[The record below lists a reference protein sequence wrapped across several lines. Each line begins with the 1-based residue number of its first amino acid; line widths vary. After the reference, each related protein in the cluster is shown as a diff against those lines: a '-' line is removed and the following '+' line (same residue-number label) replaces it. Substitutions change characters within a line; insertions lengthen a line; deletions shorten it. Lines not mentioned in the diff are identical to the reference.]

1 MTSRRRQNFS
11 RLLAPRH
18 AAFIGGDDAAIAAQ
32 QCRAMGFDGP
42 VWGVNP
48 HRQSLGGQP
57 CVARVEDLP
66 EAPDAAF
73 LAVPRGLTV
82 EIVEALRRMGA
93 GGAVCFAAGFGELGD
108 EGAALEE
115 SLVAAAGEMALVGP
129 NCYGLLNYVQG
140 VALWPFAFGGARVE
154 RGIAVVTQSGM
165 LGSDI
170 TMNQRSVPLAYVV
183 SAGNQAMLGIEDYLE
198 VLVDDPAV
206 TAIGLHIE
214 GLRDV
219 PRFCDAA
226 IRALEAT
233 VPIVVLKSG
242 TSEIG
247 RRLTVTHTGSLAGE
261 DEVYQALFDRLGI
274 VRVDTPV
281 QLLETLKMLSLA
293 GVPKGRRLAGFAA
306 SGGNVT
312 LLADYAEPLGLSFP
326 APSPAAAAKIA
337 ALLPEVA
344 TISNPLDYTTPLWGR
359 EAELT
364 ELFGTALADR
374 YDAALLVQ
382 DYPHPDLD
390 FGRDGYISDTRAF
403 IAATRQAGVP
413 AAVVSALPENI
424 DQSSRELMIAGG
436 VAPLQG
442 IKEAMIAVAG
452 AAAYGERRNRLADA
466 DRPRSLGLC
475 RTGPMDG
482 EIKDLSEW
490 ESKQRLAAA
499 GVPVPDGRLATAG
512 EAPRAAE
519 GLGFPVVVKMLS
531 QSLAHKTEV
540 GAVRLGLGSS
550 TEVADAVAA
559 ITRSVSE
566 YAPEALSDD
575 ILVERMVEEPV
586 AELLI
591 GIHRDSQ
598 FGQVMV
604 LASGGTLV
612 ELLRDAQTL
621 LLPTDRES
629 VSRAI
634 AELKLSKL
642 LSGFRGRPAGDREA
656 AIDAVLDLAEF
667 AAAHRSTLEELEV
680 NPLLVLPRGVAAVDV
695 LLRMARFGDEEA
707 DANLGR

>member
-18 AAFIGGDDAAIAAQ
+18 AAFVGGDDAAIAAQ
-32 QCRAMGFDGP
+32 QCRAMGFNGP

-48 HRQSLGGQP
+48 CRDTLAGQP

-66 EAPDAAF
+66 EAPDAVF
-73 LAVPRGLTV
+73 LAVPRGATV
-82 EIVEALRRMGA
+82 EIVDALRRRGA
-93 GGAVCFAAGFGELGD
+93 GGVVCFAAGFGELGD

-129 NCYGLLNYVQG
+129 NCYGLLNYVRG
-140 VALWPFAFGGARVE
+140 VALWPFAFGGSRVE
-154 RGIAVVTQSGM
+154 RGVAVVTQSGM

-206 TAIGLHIE
+206 TAIGIHIE

-226 IRALEAT
+226 TRALEAA

-261 DEVYQALFDRLGI
+261 DAVYQALFERLGI

-281 QLLETLKMLSLA
+281 QLLETLKMLSIS
-293 GVPKGRRLAGFAA
+293 GMPKGRRLAGFAA

-312 LLADYAEPLGLSFP
+312 LLADYAEPLALSFP
-326 APSPAAAAKIA
+326 APSPAAAERTA
-337 ALLPEVA
+337 ALLPSVA

-364 ELFGTALADR
+364 ELFRTALADG

-390 FGRDGYISDTRAF
+390 FGRDGYLSDTRAF
-403 IAATRQAGVP
+403 IAATREAGVP
-413 AAVVSALPENI
+413 AAVISALPENI
-424 DQSSRELMIAGG
+424 DRISRELMIAGG

-452 AAAYGERRNRLADA
+452 AVAYGERRGELAA
-466 DRPRSLGLC
+466 LDRGQGLGLC
-475 RTGPMDG
+475 RNGPMAG
-482 EIKDLSEW
+482 EVTNLSEW
-490 ESKQRLAAA
+490 EGKQCLAGAGIPVPEGRLVTAEAAPGAAA
-499 GVPVPDGRLATAG
+499 
-512 EAPRAAE
+512 E
-519 GLGFPVVVKMLS
+519 LGFPVAVKMLS
-531 QSLAHKTEV
+531 RSLAHKSDA

-550 TEVADAVAA
+550 KEVEDAVAA
-559 ITRSVSE
+559 MARSVSE
-566 YAPEALSDD
+566 CVPEALSDD
-575 ILVERMVEEPV
+575 ILVERMVEQPV
-586 AELLI
+586 AELLV
-591 GIHRDSQ
+591 GIHRDGQ

-612 ELLRDAQTL
+612 ELVRDPQTL

-629 VSRAI
+629 VARAI
-634 AELKLSKL
+634 AKLKLSKL
-642 LSGFRGRPAGDREA
+642 LDGFRGRPAGDREA
-656 AIDAVLDLAEF
+656 AIDAVLSLAEF
-667 AAAHRSTLEELEV
+667 AAAQRATMEELEV
-680 NPLLVLPRGVAAVDV
+680 NPLLVMPHGVAAVDV
-695 LLRMARFGDEEA
+695 VLRMGRGDEEA
-707 DANLGR
+707 DANPGR